1 MIHKNYSYDFNN
13 NILLAKKDL
22 ISINNQMLR
31 KLMLRKLMLRSIG
44 TVFRNG
50 YRPIFNVM
58 LNQRLSY
65 SFVNVPISSK
75 YYHEPFSNSIE
86 PCMKLAQK

>member
-31 KLMLRKLMLRSIG
+31 KLMLRSIG

-65 SFVNVPISSK
+65 IFVNVPISSK